1 MTKDVL
7 ITISGT
13 QFNVADEAIELV
25 IPGTYYLKNGKHYVM
40 YEEQPEDNGPITKN
54 LVKFYDGHFEMTKK
68 GGNNSFLLF
77 VRDKKT
83 STVYQT
89 VAGPIQIDAVTY
101 GLSIEET
108 EDELLVNVK
117 YALDINYNFVSECEV
132 KFKVKAR

>member
-13 QFNVADEAIELV
+13 QFDVEDEAIELV

-54 LVKFYDGHFEMTKK
+54 LVKFYDGHFELTKR
-68 GGNNSFLLF
+68 GGNNSFLMF
-77 VRDKKT
+77 DRDKKT

-89 VAGPIQIDAVTY
+89 IAGPIQIDTVTH
-101 GLSIEET
+101 GLSIEEA